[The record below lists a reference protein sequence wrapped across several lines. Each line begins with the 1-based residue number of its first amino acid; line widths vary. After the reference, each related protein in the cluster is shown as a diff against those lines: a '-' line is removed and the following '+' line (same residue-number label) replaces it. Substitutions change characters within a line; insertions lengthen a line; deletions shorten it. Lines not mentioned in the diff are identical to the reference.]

1 MKKIIS
7 ETKIPLPGGVGVGL
21 PTMKV
26 LYVILFFLLFPFL
39 SISQTITVK
48 QDGTGD
54 FTTIQAAIDSAQN
67 GDTVLVWPGVY
78 MENII
83 ISDKSLTLGSLTLT
97 TGDLNYMYQTII
109 DGNHVENCLITK
121 LFGNIVINGFTFR
134 NGKGSNYDGG
144 GLCINGFNGTIRNCY
159 VHDNVAEIYAG
170 GIFVHSSDV
179 ILSNVTVTRNLS
191 YRRGGGILVLK
202 GTVTFDS
209 INRCNI
215 YENYSAWGTD
225 IFKLGSPPMEVYVDT
240 FTVQNPDYY
249 YVYSPDSMEFPRDDI
264 KMHILHHKTEQA
276 FDDLYVSPTGDNN
289 NSGLTP
295 DSPLKN
301 ISFALLKMGSDSVS
315 PDTIHIANGTYSFSS
330 GEKFPLSLKNFV
342 TLKGETKDSV
352 ILDAEYKTYHMHN
365 VIRTGNFSIM
375 NLTTTHGKVMN
386 DGTAAGS
393 VRLDIPNN
401 VKLENLCLRD
411 NESYYNSTLLIGTA
425 LNVKLKN
432 VDFINNKGDFACEVG
447 HYPSDKTYDT
457 TTIINCRFI
466 NNTYVDSG
474 SYYYAKGGALMLFG
488 SGYEDSVSRNAVFL
502 INNLFAGNSTKHN
515 LSNIYIAFKSNTYM
529 INNTIV
535 DNFTANGSVVVSI
548 GEDCV
553 FEAYN
558 SIFYNKYL
566 KEIGVYGNDVG
577 IYNSL
582 IDGGRQGIKYGY
594 DTLEID
600 YDSTNLD
607 TDPLF
612 YNAEDSV
619 YTLSAESPCINAG
632 TMDLPQFILDRMPA
646 TDLAGNPRIYNNK
659 IDIGAYEWNDI
670 GINEPQKSSLNSL
683 SVFPNPFGSQTVINA
698 KINNPERVNLLIYN
712 SSGLPVKT
720 LQNGFQPAGEFQL
733 IWDGTNQN
741 GTPLPAG
748 IYIILLTVNGK
759 ETGSVVKVMKR

>member
-1 MKKIIS
+1 M
-7 ETKIPLPGGVGVGL
+7 
-21 PTMKV
+21 
-26 LYVILFFLLFPFL
+26 
-39 SISQTITVK
+39 
-48 QDGTGD
+48 
-54 FTTIQAAIDSAQN
+54 
-67 GDTVLVWPGVY
+67 
-78 MENII
+78 
-83 ISDKSLTLGSLTLT
+83 
-97 TGDLNYMYQTII
+97 
-109 DGNHVENCLITK
+109 
-121 LFGNIVINGFTFR
+121 
-134 NGKGSNYDGG
+134 
-144 GLCINGFNGTIRNCY
+144 
-159 VHDNVAEIYAG
+159 
-170 GIFVHSSDV
+170 
-179 ILSNVTVTRNLS
+179 S
-191 YRRGGGILVLK
+191 Y
-202 GTVTFDS
+202 
-209 INRCNI
+209 
-215 YENYSAWGTD
+215 
-225 IFKLGSPPMEVYVDT
+225 
-240 FTVQNPDYY
+240 
-249 YVYSPDSMEFPRDDI
+249 
-264 KMHILHHKTEQA
+264 
-276 FDDLYVSPTGDNN
+276 
-289 NSGLTP
+289 
-295 DSPLKN
+295 
-301 ISFALLKMGSDSVS
+301 ALLKMGSDSVS

-515 LSNIYIAFKSNTYM
+515 YGISNIYIEFKSNTYM

-535 DNFTANGSVVVSI
+535 DNFTANGPVVVSI

-698 KINNPERVNLLIYN
+698 KINNPGRVNLLIYN

-759 ETGSVVKVMKR
+759 ESGSVVKVMKR